1 MRGKLSTRAEAIKAL
16 GLPSARALDKLLERG
31 APAPKPGK
39 KGSRRYD
46 VAAIEA
52 WRAERKT
59 RTQPVLDLSAER
71 ARLARVQRKLT
82 TLKLRELRGAL
93 VRVKDAERV
102 QVAIAGAVKT
112 QLLAVPRR
120 CVLDGL
126 PREYE
131 ALVHKHITQ
140 ALRELSEIR
149 TLADLLPTSGEDV
162 A

>member
-1 MRGKLSTRAEAIKAL
+1 LKGRLSTRAEAVKAL
-16 GLPSARALDKLLERG
+16 NLQSARALDRLIERG

-39 KGSRRYD
+39 RGGRRYD
-46 VAAIEA
+46 VEAIEA
-52 WRAERKT
+52 WRAQRLARAK
-59 RTQPVLDLSAER
+59 PVLDLTTER
-71 ARLARVQRKLT
+71 ARLARAQRKLT

-93 VRVKDAERV
+93 IRVKDAERV
-102 QVAIAGAVKT
+102 QAAIAGAAKT

-126 PREYE
+126 PREHE

-149 TLADLLPTSGEDV
+149 MIAELQLTPDEGV